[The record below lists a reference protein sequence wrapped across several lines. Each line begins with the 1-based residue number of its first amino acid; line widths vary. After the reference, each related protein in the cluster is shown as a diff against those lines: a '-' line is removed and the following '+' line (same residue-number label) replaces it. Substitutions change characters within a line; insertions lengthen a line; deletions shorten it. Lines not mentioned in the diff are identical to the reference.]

1 VGKRLVTHVLERTF
15 TSGPG
20 LALLRRASL
29 KDWPPKYRLDN
40 SGEPEPTAETSPV
53 ADTELA
59 EHAPG
64 QEGAARKRRVRSLLR
79 PAGKL

>member
-29 KDWPPKYRLDN
+29 KDWPPKYRLDG
-40 SGEPEPTAETSPV
+40 SGDPELTAEASPV
-53 ADTELA
+53 SDSELA
-59 EHAPG
+59 EHLPAH
-64 QEGAARKRRVRSLLR
+64 EAITRKRRVRSLLR